1 MAVIDRV
8 RDLVEPIVVAETAT
22 IYDIEHNGGI
32 LRILVDHEGGIDVAC
47 IRRISRAVSRL
58 FDEVDPIPG
67 RYTLE
72 VSSPGLERPL
82 RTPLHFLSAIG
93 SEIKVKTVVELD
105 GQRRFEGILAA
116 ADDDGF
122 DLRFQESTIR
132 IDYNEISSARTVFQ
146 WGPTPKK
153 GGKAKS
159 KSKSSSSSHREA
171 TS

>member
-1 MAVIDRV
+1 MAMTDRV
-8 RDLVEPIVVAETAT
+8 HDLIEPIVASESASL
-22 IYDIEHNGGI
+22 YDIDLNGGI
-32 LRILVDHEGGIDVAC
+32 LRVLVDYEGGIDVDR
-47 IRRISRAVSRL
+47 IRRISRAISRL

-82 RTPLHFLSAIG
+82 RTPDHFIAAIG
-93 SEIKVKTVVELD
+93 SGVKVKTSVEVE
-105 GQRRFEGILAA
+105 GRRRFIGTLAS

-122 DLRFQESTIR
+122 ELRDEVVVTNISYA
-132 IDYNEISSARTVFQ
+132 DVSSARTIFE
-146 WGPTPKK
+146 WGPTPKS

-159 KSKSSSSSHREA
+159 KSKKSSTSHREA